1 MFPCCK
7 KAGGS
12 IPRTGK
18 PCVAFACSPSV
29 RSSSFLP
36 QTKDVDTKATG
47 SSAVFVGV
55 NVSCLSLHVDPAMS
69 RWLTTPNKTK
79 SVTQNGWNSVIVIS
93 IFCEKMRQPI
103 TATAWKE
110 RRKQNDVDRWD
121 WQANCVRQQARW
133 ALVDRRDAN
142 ERKTKQNSEGTK
154 AKCCRRTGS
163 LRYRLPWIPT
173 WDQTVPA
180 TCENTE
186 TQNPPWKI
194 SNPSF
199 STRWLSISTFH
210 ISIRLFGGAQ
220 GPHDW
225 KRSGTWE
232 QGANSKEVP
241 LGWPRENKK
250 KGVKGGEESE

>member
-12 IPRTGK
+12 IPRPGK

-29 RSSSFLP
+29 GSSSFLP

-103 TATAWKE
+103 AATAWKE

-121 WQANCVRQQARW
+121 WQANCGLTASAEHFWTDEMQMKEKPNKTARGQKQS
-133 ALVDRRDAN
+133 AADELGHFGTGCPESPHETKPSQRHV
-142 ERKTKQNSEGTK
+142 KTHSQPAVINFQPFLLHSMTFNLNISHFHSAFWWCTRASWLK
-154 AKCCRRTGS
+154 AKRNMRAGS
-163 LRYRLPWIPT
+163 ELERSST
-173 WDQTVPA
+173 WT
-180 TCENTE
+180 
-186 TQNPPWKI
+186 
-194 SNPSF
+194 
-199 STRWLSISTFH
+199 
-210 ISIRLFGGAQ
+210 AQ
-220 GPHDW
+220 G
-225 KRSGTWE
+225 KQEERS
-232 QGANSKEVP
+232 
-241 LGWPRENKK
+241 
-250 KGVKGGEESE
+250 